1 MVMMDRP
8 RRRAQRL
15 MSRGMPRA
23 PRGSPFSLPV
33 FRPEMLPANAVCAFE
48 PRSKRPC
55 RNRGH
60 VVDRVEKQRTNDRL
74 LADQRHGGVS
84 LRNPL
89 ECLGANR
96 LADHIFR
103 NAELP
108 DQVYYSSPL
117 RSRIPGRFPD
127 QIRDWVAPAPIIP
140 PATQQSCIN
149 NQHRDP
155 SWSCAPG
162 GLSPERRP
170 RRGLPGM
177 TWQAPPA
184 PR

>member
-1 MVMMDRP
+1 MAICPHGEQRRECVALGP
-8 RRRAQRL
+8 RVDLIAAIP
-15 MSRGMPRA
+15 SRDA
-23 PRGSPFSLPV
+23 
-33 FRPEMLPANAVCAFE
+33 AADAVRAFE

-60 VVDRVEKQRTNDRL
+60 VVDRVEKQRTNYRL

-89 ECLGANR
+89 ECLAANR

-108 DQVYYSSPL
+108 NQVYYSSPL

-127 QIRDWVAPAPIIP
+127 RIRD
-140 PATQQSCIN
+140 
-149 NQHRDP
+149 
-155 SWSCAPG
+155 
-162 GLSPERRP
+162 
-170 RRGLPGM
+170 
-177 TWQAPPA
+177 
-184 PR
+184 

>member
-23 PRGSPFSLPV
+23 PRRSPFSLPV
-33 FRPEMLPANAVCAFE
+33 FRPEMLPPTRRAFE

-55 RNRGH
+55 RSRGH

-74 LADQRHGGVS
+74 VADQRHGGVS

-89 ECLGANR
+89 ECLAANR

-127 QIRDWVAPAPIIP
+127 QIRDWLAPAPIIL
-140 PATQQSCIN
+140 PATQQSCITVST
-149 NQHRDP
+149 RDP
-155 SWSCAPG
+155 SWSCALG

-170 RRGLPGM
+170 RRGLPG
-177 TWQAPPA
+177 
-184 PR
+184 

>member
-23 PRGSPFSLPV
+23 PRRSPFSLPV
-33 FRPEMLPANAVCAFE
+33 FRPRDAAADAVRAFE

-140 PATQQSCIN
+140 PATQQSRIN
-149 NQHRDP
+149 NQHPRP
-155 SWSCAPG
+155 ILELRSRGIEPG
-162 GLSPERRP
+162 EG
-170 RRGLPGM
+170 RGRG
-177 TWQAPPA
+177 AGCRA
-184 PR
+184 AA